1 MVDDYFSSAHASI
14 PSVSLDEYGALRFF
28 ACDLIYVTSIVDKK
42 FVLIMHF
49 ISIFKS
55 YILELYYECFN

>member
-28 ACDLIYVTSIVDKK
+28 ACNLIYVTSIVDK
-42 FVLIMHF
+42 
-49 ISIFKS
+49 
-55 YILELYYECFN
+55 ILY